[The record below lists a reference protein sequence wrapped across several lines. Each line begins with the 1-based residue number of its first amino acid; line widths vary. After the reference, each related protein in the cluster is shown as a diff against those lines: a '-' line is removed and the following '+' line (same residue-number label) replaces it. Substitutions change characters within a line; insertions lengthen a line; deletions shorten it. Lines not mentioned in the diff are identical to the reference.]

1 MRSKIGLLMLAGA
14 YLSCATLVQ
23 AQEVMMHPPKILT
36 ITREV
41 VKTGKFSAH
50 EKWEAGFPK
59 AYAKAKW
66 PTRYLAMTAIT
77 GEGRVLFLTG
87 YDSMAAWEADVV
99 AQDKNAELS
108 AANEALGAKD
118 GEFLT
123 ESKTAVFTFMP
134 ELSYQPEGPVA
145 GVRGFMVAA
154 VTVKPGH
161 GKHFEEIRKMVKEAH
176 EKAGLK
182 EHYSVYHV
190 SAGAPSGLYLIF
202 IPIKGLADVDQM
214 DALHGQA
221 YKDAVG
227 DEGRN
232 KITELGKEGIESSET
247 NLFVFSPKM
256 SYAPKEWVEADPD
269 FWAPKPAPAAK
280 AAAKPAA
287 AKKEAKP

>member
-1 MRSKIGLLMLAGA
+1 MRSKIGLLLVMAGA
-14 YLSCATLVQ
+14 YLGCATLGQ
-23 AQEVMMHPPKILT
+23 AQEAMMHPPKILT

-41 VKTGKFSAH
+41 VKPGKSAAH
-50 EKWEAGFPK
+50 ENWEQGFPK
-59 AYAKAKW
+59 AYTKAKW
-66 PTRYLAMTAIT
+66 PVHYLAMTAIT
-77 GEGRVLFLTG
+77 GESRVLFLTG
-87 YDSMAAWEADVV
+87 YESMADWEADAL

-108 AANEALGAKD
+108 ASNETLGAKD

-123 ESKTAVFTFMP
+123 ESKTAVFTYMP
-134 ELSYQPEGPVA
+134 ELSYQPDAPIA
-145 GVRGFMVAA
+145 GVRGFMVASQ
-154 VTVKPGH
+154 TVKPGH
-161 GKHFEEIRKMVKEAH
+161 GKHYEEIRKMIKEAH

-232 KITELGKEGIESSET
+232 KIMELGKEGLESSET

-256 SYAPKEWVEADPD
+256 SYAPKEWVDADPE

-280 AAAKPAA
+280 PA